1 MSTKTG
7 KARIR
12 KRIWDR
18 LQADGVAR
26 FPFPPHG
33 RIPNFAGAREA
44 AERLLAHPAM
54 ARAKRMK
61 VNPDAPQR
69 PLREAA
75 LRAGITLYVPTP
87 RLRGG
92 FFCFD
97 PKRIP
102 PDRIREAASL
112 SRGRD
117 WARPVPLED
126 LPKMD
131 WIVAGSVAV
140 TRDGK
145 RCGKGEGYS
154 DLEYAILREL
164 GHPPVPVATTVHPL
178 QIVRSMPRDPNDLP
192 VRLIVTRDEVIEVE
206 KPPPPPRGID
216 WALLSEEALRE
227 MPILADLRENK
238 RGR

>member
-1 MSTKTG
+1 MRTKAG

-18 LQADGVAR
+18 LRDDGVAR

-44 AERLLAHPAM
+44 AERLLAHPAL
-54 ARAKRMK
+54 ARVKRMK

-75 LRAGITLYVPTP
+75 LRAGVTLYVPTP

-102 PDRIREAASL
+102 ADRIREAASL
-112 SRGRD
+112 SRGK
-117 WARPVPLED
+117 AFATPVELED
-126 LPKMD
+126 LPRMD

-154 DLEYAILREL
+154 DIEYAILREL
-164 GHPPVPVATTVHPL
+164 GHPAVPVATTVHPL
-178 QIVRSMPRDPNDLP
+178 QVVRGMPRDPNDLP
-192 VRLIVTRDEVIEVE
+192 LKLIVTPREVIEVE
-206 KPPPPPRGID
+206 TPPEPPRGID
-216 WALLSEEALRE
+216 WSILDEKALSE
-227 MPILADLRENK
+227 MPILAELRDGGRK
-238 RGR
+238 R

>member
-1 MSTKTG
+1 MSTKAG
-7 KARIR
+7 KSRIR

-54 ARAKRMK
+54 ARVKRMK

-75 LRAGITLYVPTP
+75 LRAGITLFVPTP

-92 FFCFD
+92 FYRFD
-97 PKRIP
+97 PKKIP
-102 PDRIREAASL
+102 ADRIREAASL
-112 SRGRD
+112 SRGC
-117 WARPVPLED
+117 AFAEPVALED
-126 LPKMD
+126 LPRMD

-154 DLEYAILREL
+154 DIEYAILREL

-178 QIVRSMPRDPNDLP
+178 QVVRSMPRDSNDLP
-192 VRLIVTRDEVIEVE
+192 VRLIVTPNEVIDVE
-206 KPPPPPRGID
+206 KPPPAPRGVD
-216 WALLSEEALRE
+216 WKLLPDDALEQ
-227 MPILADLRENK
+227 MPILAELRDKK
-238 RGR
+238 RR

>member
-1 MSTKTG
+1 MSSKAG

-12 KRIWDR
+12 RRIWDR
-18 LQADGVAR
+18 LERDGVAR

-44 AERLLAHPAM
+44 AERLLSLPGF
-54 ARAKRMK
+54 ARVRRMK

-75 LRAGITLYVPTP
+75 LRAGITLFLPTP

-92 FFCFD
+92 FFRFD
-97 PKRIP
+97 PKKIP
-102 PDRIREAASL
+102 ADRIREAASL
-112 SRGRD
+112 SRGRA
-117 WARPVPLED
+117 WAEPVPLAK
-126 LPKMD
+126 LPRMD

-140 TRDGK
+140 TRDGR

-178 QIVRSMPRDPNDLP
+178 QVVRSMPRDPNDLP
-192 VRLIVTRDEVIEVE
+192 VRLIATPDEVIEVDA
-206 KPPPPPRGID
+206 PPPAPAGID
-216 WALLSEEALRE
+216 WSLLSEDAIRE
-227 MPILADLRENK
+227 MPVLQELQR
-238 RGR
+238 RRTR